1 MAVSFTAAIVLAGI
15 FYSTLYSFS
24 NLTKNDSEIVI
35 TYADNISS
43 AHKYLIEKFNKINK
57 GKIRIEP
64 IDLPFSKFSTNERKE
79 LIARSLRSKSKKLD
93 IFAVDLIWTARF
105 AKWAEPLDKYVTPND
120 TTDILSQPLE
130 SCKFNNHL
138 FALPIYLDIGTIF
151 YRKDLIKQIPN
162 YKAFEKKLLNG
173 ISWDEFIDCRK
184 YFNLDKNQYYIF
196 PADNYEGL
204 VCSYMEILYNFL
216 NNFNITDRFDIKSE
230 ANRKTFKF
238 IYDLFNTKFLTPLD
252 VTEFNENE
260 CYEYFAK
267 NNAVF
272 LRGWPSSE
280 RDFISMFNVDN
291 LDSLIGKA
299 PIPHLKGKKS
309 VSVLGG
315 WNLMISK
322 YSEHKSEAFQF
333 IKFIIDEESQ
343 KKMYEI
349 GAYLPTLNSIYRDND
364 FIKKYPGLI
373 TDKSLLNEGIHRPL
387 IEDYTKL
394 SDVISYYVNKVIKKD
409 ITIDEALEKAD
420 ETIKT
425 GRIIIR

>member
-1 MAVSFTAAIVLAGI
+1 
-15 FYSTLYSFS
+15 
-24 NLTKNDSEIVI
+24 
-35 TYADNISS
+35 
-43 AHKYLIEKFNKINK
+43 
-57 GKIRIEP
+57 
-64 IDLPFSKFSTNERKE
+64 
-79 LIARSLRSKSKKLD
+79 
-93 IFAVDLIWTARF
+93 
-105 AKWAEPLDKYVTPND
+105 
-120 TTDILSQPLE
+120 
-130 SCKFNNHL
+130 
-138 FALPIYLDIGTIF
+138 
-151 YRKDLIKQIPN
+151 
-162 YKAFEKKLLNG
+162 
-173 ISWDEFIDCRK
+173 
-184 YFNLDKNQYYIF
+184 
-196 PADNYEGL
+196 
-204 VCSYMEILYNFL
+204 MEILYNFS

>member
-1 MAVSFTAAIVLAGI
+1 M
-15 FYSTLYSFS
+15 
-24 NLTKNDSEIVI
+24 
-35 TYADNISS
+35 
-43 AHKYLIEKFNKINK
+43 
-57 GKIRIEP
+57 
-64 IDLPFSKFSTNERKE
+64 
-79 LIARSLRSKSKKLD
+79 
-93 IFAVDLIWTARF
+93 
-105 AKWAEPLDKYVTPND
+105 
-120 TTDILSQPLE
+120 
-130 SCKFNNHL
+130 
-138 FALPIYLDIGTIF
+138 PIYLDIGTIF

-204 VCSYMEILYNFL
+204 VCSYMEILYNFS

>member
-162 YKAFEKKLLNG
+162 YKAFEK
-173 ISWDEFIDCRK
+173 
-184 YFNLDKNQYYIF
+184 
-196 PADNYEGL
+196 
-204 VCSYMEILYNFL
+204 NF
-216 NNFNITDRFDIKSE
+216 
-230 ANRKTFKF
+230 
-238 IYDLFNTKFLTPLD
+238 
-252 VTEFNENE
+252 
-260 CYEYFAK
+260 
-267 NNAVF
+267 
-272 LRGWPSSE
+272 
-280 RDFISMFNVDN
+280 
-291 LDSLIGKA
+291 
-299 PIPHLKGKKS
+299 
-309 VSVLGG
+309 
-315 WNLMISK
+315 
-322 YSEHKSEAFQF
+322 
-333 IKFIIDEESQ
+333 
-343 KKMYEI
+343 
-349 GAYLPTLNSIYRDND
+349 
-364 FIKKYPGLI
+364 
-373 TDKSLLNEGIHRPL
+373 
-387 IEDYTKL
+387 
-394 SDVISYYVNKVIKKD
+394 
-409 ITIDEALEKAD
+409 
-420 ETIKT
+420 
-425 GRIIIR
+425 